1 MQRHELVVAQL
12 LAVLFH
18 KLIDTVVIHLQFHN
32 LVALLTPLPSTT
44 NSHPQLLSVNYN
56 AILSALLWSSL
67 GCALPH
73 AHRYHC

>member
-1 MQRHELVVAQL
+1 MQRHELFGAQL

-18 KLIDTVVIHLQFHN
+18 KLIDTLVIHLQFHD
-32 LVALLTPLPSTT
+32 LVALLSLLPSTT

-56 AILSALLWSSL
+56 ATLSALLWSAPD
-67 GCALPH
+67 CALPH